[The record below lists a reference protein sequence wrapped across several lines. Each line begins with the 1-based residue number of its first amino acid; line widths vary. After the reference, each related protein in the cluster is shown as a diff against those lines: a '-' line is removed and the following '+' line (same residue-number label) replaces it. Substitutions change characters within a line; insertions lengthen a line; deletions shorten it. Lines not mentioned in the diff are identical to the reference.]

1 MYSWT
6 MFAFSYFNRCGSF
19 CAGMNPG
26 VGDAGAAAASSGT
39 RAAASSGTR
48 SPVEASAVPPST
60 RWMPPGPP
68 PGPPPSKA
76 MPKERPKPTRP
87 APKPTMR
94 EEGPPPPPPGPPP
107 KAKAMPKEVAKQ
119 AAAVS
124 GASAENDDK

>member
-1 MYSWT
+1 MYLWT

-26 VGDAGAAAASSGT
+26 VGHAGAAAASSGT
-39 RAAASSGTR
+39 H
-48 SPVEASAVPPST
+48 SPVEASAVPSST
-60 RWMPPGPP
+60 RWMRRPPRPP

-107 KAKAMPKEVAKQ
+107 KAKAMPKEKAK
-119 AAAVS
+119 AAVS

>member
-1 MYSWT
+1 MCINSIMYLWT

-26 VGDAGAAAASSGT
+26 VGDAGAASASSGT

-76 MPKERPKPTRP
+76 MPKEI
-87 APKPTMR
+87 
-94 EEGPPPPPPGPPP
+94 
-107 KAKAMPKEVAKQ
+107 AKAS
-119 AAAVS
+119 AVS
-124 GASAENDDK
+124 GASAAVSYTHLTLPTKRIV

>member
-1 MYSWT
+1 MYLWT

-26 VGDAGAAAASSGT
+26 VGDA
-39 RAAASSGTR
+39 SGTR
-48 SPVEASAVPPST
+48 SPVEASAVPRST

-107 KAKAMPKEVAKQ
+107 KAKAMPKEIAPG
-119 AAAVS
+119 VS

>member
-1 MYSWT
+1 MYLWT

-26 VGDAGAAAASSGT
+26 VGHAGAAAASSGT
-39 RAAASSGTR
+39 H
-48 SPVEASAVPPST
+48 SPVEASAVPSST
-60 RWMPPGPP
+60 RWMRHPPRPPPGPP

-107 KAKAMPKEVAKQ
+107 KAKAMPKEKAKS
-119 AAAVS
+119 AVS